1 MNNPNN
7 FSYTVQVYPNALP
20 QQHQM
25 YYAPPPPLR
34 HNPPKPDQENKTNV
48 GPDQTAQ
55 DLCCR
60 FSLLWLF
67 CCCTCDE

>member
-34 HNPPKPDQENKTNV
+34 HNTSKPDQEKTNV

-55 DLCCR
+55 DLCCC